1 MKLGILAANRVG
13 RAVLGGA
20 VGVLVATSSIAAA
33 PVDGRDGSPDPAGVV
48 GAEQESPAR
57 PVYGD
62 IDIVMLLLAGRGPI
76 ADRYPALADTLVPD
90 KAPEQPME
98 AYEAVLN
105 KLYEVD
111 PEFHDNVT
119 VPVQSGD
126 PYLAEAA
133 LNKFRADIE
142 LFAAEQPTGV
152 GKGRCVVGVWVFVA
166 SALAVVVAAV
176 VGAVAV
182 PVYAVYYVPDES
194 AKQFDLQNFA
204 AALAATL

>member
-1 MKLGILAANRVG
+1 MI
-13 RAVLGGA
+13 
-20 VGVLVATSSIAAA
+20 ATSSIAAA
-33 PVDGRDGSPDPAGVV
+33 PLDEHDGSVDPASIAT
-48 GAEQESPAR
+48 AEHDSPAH
-57 PVYGD
+57 PSYGD
-62 IDIVMLLLAGRGPI
+62 LDIVMLFLAGRGPI
-76 ADRYPALADTLVPD
+76 ADRYPALADTLVPV
-90 KAPEQPME
+90 KAPEQPVE

-133 LNKFRADIE
+133 VDKFRADIE
-142 LFAAEQPTGV
+142 LFSAEQPTGV

-182 PVYAVYYVPDES
+182 PVYAVYYMPDES
-194 AKQFDLQNFA
+194 AKQFDLQKFA
-204 AALAATL
+204 AALARTL